1 MITVKAQR
9 GFTLLELMIAMAIF
23 AALAVIGWQVFDSV
37 NRARERAQRH
47 ADNLAVLQYA
57 YLQLQQDSGQIVA
70 YQAPPVEDTSSADN
84 LGNSIN
90 SSTNNDINNS
100 NNANSNTGDNAQVST
115 AKPFM
120 HLDAEQVSFVRF
132 ADPDPRYQT
141 SPSIQRVDYI
151 FADQRLIRR
160 QYTSIDDENE
170 TISLDTVLLEGVTM
184 GRWNAYL
191 PELSPKFPNLER
203 QNSVNA
209 TSTQDNNP
217 TAEKAEIVLLP
228 KGISVSFSY
237 QKIPI
242 TWQFAIAPQPV
253 LKNNNTGNN
262 GNNGNN
268 GNANTGNNNAPENT
282 PNVQ

>member
-1 MITVKAQR
+1 MRLQR
-9 GFTLLELMIAMAIF
+9 GFTLLELMTAMAIF

-57 YLQLQQDSGQIVA
+57 YLQLQQDLGQIIA
-70 YQAPPVEDTSSADN
+70 YQAP
-84 LGNSIN
+84 SIEGASN
-90 SSTNNDINNS
+90 TLNPENNND
-100 NNANSNTGDNAQVST
+100 ANAQSIA

-120 HLDAEQVSFVRF
+120 RLDSEQMSLVRF

-141 SPSIQRVDYI
+141 SPSVQRIDYI
-151 FADQRLIRR
+151 FTDQRLIRR
-160 QYTSIDDENE
+160 QYTSLDSGNE
-170 TISLDTVLLEGVTM
+170 SISLDTVLLDGVTAS
-184 GRWNAYL
+184 RWNAYL

-203 QNSVNA
+203 QNSVNNTNA
-209 TSTQDNNP
+209 NSTAD
-217 TAEKAEIVLLP
+217 KAEIVLLP

-237 QKIPI
+237 QDMPI

-253 LKNNNTGNN
+253 AQNNTDN
-262 GNNGNN
+262 NN
-268 GNANTGNNNAPENT
+268 GNANNNTGNNNAPENT